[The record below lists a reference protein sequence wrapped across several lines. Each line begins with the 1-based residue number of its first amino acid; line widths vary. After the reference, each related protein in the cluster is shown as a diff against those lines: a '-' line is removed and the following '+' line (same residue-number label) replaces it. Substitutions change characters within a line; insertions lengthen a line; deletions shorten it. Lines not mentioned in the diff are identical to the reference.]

1 MSKNEKVLAVGV
13 PETLNLKAEIERATT
28 ESRQSSTDGI
38 VAKRRSGSSAAV
50 DNNNNNNN
58 NNNNRGVHKRAQKDL
73 LARAAEAQHST
84 RHGLN
89 MKIKSRLEEKARIY
103 DMLSTTGRTKDGDS
117 SGPTQL
123 DDTYIT
129 KILGESPVDFA
140 HKQVEWQRSKKHKR
154 HSDSETSSSSFST
167 SNGSDSDSDSA
178 HDDSDSSLV
187 EIVDEF
193 GRSRMVH
200 YSKRK
205 KYARESYRSIS
216 DDDSTTS
223 LSSSDDYRAHEGHEP
238 SSSRYRGT
246 SYYKLSSDSAKR
258 SEQLGMLRRLHEDTT
273 EARDSAVGDVV
284 ERQQSL
290 LAKRREDILTSRIK
304 FYKSENKD

>member
-1 MSKNEKVLAVGV
+1 MSKNKKVLAVGV

-28 ESRQSSTDGI
+28 ESRHSSTDGI
-38 VAKRRSGSSAAV
+38 VAKRRSASSAVV
-50 DNNNNNNN
+50 D

-89 MKIKSRLEEKARIY
+89 MNIKSRLEEKARIY

-129 KILGESPVDFA
+129 KILEESSVDFA
-140 HKQVEWQRSKKHKR
+140 HKQVEWQRNKKIKR
-154 HSDSETSSSSFST
+154 HSDSETSFSSSST
-167 SNGSDSDSDSA
+167 SNDGDSESD
-178 HDDSDSSLV
+178 HDDSDSGLV

-205 KYARESYRSIS
+205 KYARESHRSIS
-216 DDDSTTS
+216 DDSTTS
-223 LSSSDDYRAHEGHEP
+223 LSSSDGNWAHKGYEP
-238 SSSRYRGT
+238 SSSRYRGS
-246 SYYKLSSDSAKR
+246 SYYRLSSDSAKR
-258 SEQLGMLRRLHEDTT
+258 SEQLGMLRRLHEDTR
-273 EARDSAVGDVV
+273 EARDSGVGDVYGGGKA
-284 ERQQSL
+284 QP
-290 LAKRREDILTSRIK
+290 I
-304 FYKSENKD
+304 

>member
-1 MSKNEKVLAVGV
+1 MSKNKKVLAVGV
-13 PETLNLKAEIERATT
+13 SETLNLKAEIERATT

-50 DNNNNNNN
+50 DNNNNN
-58 NNNNRGVHKRAQKDL
+58 RGVHKRAQKDL
-73 LARAAEAQHST
+73 FARAAEAQHST

-129 KILGESPVDFA
+129 KILEESSVDFA
-140 HKQVEWQRSKKHKR
+140 HKQVEWQRSKKHKQL
-154 HSDSETSSSSFST
+154 SDSERSSSSSST
-167 SNGSDSDSDSA
+167 SNGSDSDSA
-178 HDDSDSSLV
+178 HNDNDSSLV

-205 KYARESYRSIS
+205 KYARESHRSIS

-223 LSSSDDYRAHEGHEP
+223 LSSSGDNWAHEGHEP

-258 SEQLGMLRRLHEDTT
+258 SEQLGMLRRLHEDTM

-290 LAKRREDILTSRIK
+290 LAKRRENILTSRTK